1 MNIELINKKELV
13 TEYKKLL
20 KKYENTSEVLNRCRS
35 ELSERIKELHCVYGI
50 SEITSKDTA
59 SVGSLLQNIVDL
71 IPPAMQYPEHTVA
84 RISFE
89 NNYYITENFR
99 ETQWRLFSEIKT
111 IDNKGGFVEVY
122 YLDEMPEKDTGP
134 FLNFEK
140 DLIQSIADGI
150 SKIVERHTFF
160 NNMLE
165 LENFNARIISNV
177 QEGIFVTDRSFRYI
191 VWNKFMQDLSG
202 LASSDVIGKRPDEI
216 FRHVL
221 LNNTM
226 ARMKEAIKGKVITT
240 NDAYYDIHLS
250 GKKGWYSATYCPH
263 ISAGGEIVGIIGTI
277 KEISKYKES
286 EENLRDSRENL
297 RAFASH
303 LQTIRE
309 EERTLIARE
318 IHDEFGQS
326 LTALK
331 INLSLLLPQI
341 EQRRNDEVK
350 SEINEMQK
358 LLDNT
363 IKRMRKLITELRPE
377 VLDKLGLLEA
387 IEHHLREFCR
397 QTGLK
402 FNIVNKVDTIK
413 LDNTKQLAV
422 FRIFQESLTNVA
434 RHSQATQ
441 VEITLQTNNALCQQN
456 NENSAPHYPYAN
468 CFTMTIEDNGIGMDE
483 TMINSEKSFGI
494 IGMRERAAVCSGKI
508 QITSEVGRGTKVKVE
523 IYMDGE

>member
-1 MNIELINKKELV
+1 
-13 TEYKKLL
+13 
-20 KKYENTSEVLNRCRS
+20 
-35 ELSERIKELHCVYGI
+35 
-50 SEITSKDTA
+50 
-59 SVGSLLQNIVDL
+59 
-71 IPPAMQYPEHTVA
+71 
-84 RISFE
+84 
-89 NNYYITENFR
+89 
-99 ETQWRLFSEIKT
+99 
-111 IDNKGGFVEVY
+111 
-122 YLDEMPEKDTGP
+122 
-134 FLNFEK
+134 
-140 DLIQSIADGI
+140 
-150 SKIVERHTFF
+150 
-160 NNMLE
+160 
-165 LENFNARIISNV
+165 
-177 QEGIFVTDRSFRYI
+177 
-191 VWNKFMQDLSG
+191 
-202 LASSDVIGKRPDEI
+202 
-216 FRHVL
+216 
-221 LNNTM
+221 
-226 ARMKEAIKGKVITT
+226 MKEAIKGKVITT

-341 EQRRNDEVK
+341 EQGRNDEVK

-397 QTGLK
+397 QIGLK

-468 CFTMTIEDNGIGMDE
+468 CFIMTIEDNGIGMDE

-523 IYMDGE
+523 IHMDEE